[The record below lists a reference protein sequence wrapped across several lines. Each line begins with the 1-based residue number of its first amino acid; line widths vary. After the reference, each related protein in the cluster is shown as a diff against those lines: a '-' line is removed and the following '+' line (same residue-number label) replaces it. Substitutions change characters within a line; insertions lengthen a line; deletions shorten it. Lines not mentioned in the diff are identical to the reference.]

1 MIEIR
6 NLEKEFKQGEG
17 VSQRVLKSINIKINK
32 GEFLTIMG
40 PSGGGK
46 STFLY
51 TLGLLIE
58 PTNGE
63 IYYDGRKVNFK
74 KESELDKFRRNKIGF
89 IFQNANLIS
98 SLNPIENLIV
108 AMSSKESYREKQKRA
123 EELLRKVGLEGKEKV
138 KVSSLSGGEAQ
149 RVALVRAL
157 VNKPQVLL
165 CDEPTGALDS
175 DNGDKVMKLL
185 MNIRREFGCT
195 LIIVTHDKEI
205 GELGNRKIFL
215 KDGVIHEDN
224 RDAKVI

>member
-63 IYYDGRKVNFK
+63 IYYDGQKVNFK

-149 RVALVRAL
+149 RVAIVRAL
-157 VNKPQVLL
+157 VNNPQVLL

-175 DNGDKVMKLL
+175 ENGDKVMKLL
-185 MNIRREFGCT
+185 MNIGREFGCT
-195 LIIVTHDKEI
+195 LIIVTHDKKI

>member
-1 MIEIR
+1 MIEIK
-6 NLEKEFKQGEG
+6 NLQKEFKQGEG
-17 VSQRVLKSINIKINK
+17 VSQRVLKSINIKIDK

-46 STFLY
+46 STLLY
-51 TLGLLIE
+51 TLGLLSE
-58 PTNGE
+58 PTKGE
-63 IYYDGRKVNFK
+63 IYYDGQKVNFK
-74 KESELDKFRRNKIGF
+74 KESELDRLRRDRIGF

-98 SLNPIENLIV
+98 ALNPIENLIV
-108 AMSSKESYREKQKRA
+108 AMSSKESYREKKKKA
-123 EELLRKVGLEGKEKV
+123 EELLRKVGLEGKGKS

-149 RVALVRAL
+149 RVAIVRAL
-157 VNKPQVLL
+157 VNNPQVLL

-175 DNGDKVMKLL
+175 ENGEMVMKLL

-205 GELGNRKIFL
+205 GELGNRRIFL

-224 RDAKVI
+224 RDAKAI

>member
-1 MIEIR
+1 MIEIK
-6 NLEKEFKQGEG
+6 NLQKEFKQGEG
-17 VSQRVLKSINIKINK
+17 VSQRVLKSINIKIDK

-46 STFLY
+46 STLLY
-51 TLGLLIE
+51 TLGLLSE
-58 PTNGE
+58 PTKGE
-63 IYYDGRKVNFK
+63 IYYDGQKVNFK
-74 KESELDKFRRNKIGF
+74 KESELDRLRRDRIGF

-98 SLNPIENLIV
+98 ALNPIENLIV
-108 AMSSKESYREKQKRA
+108 AMSSKESYREKKKKA
-123 EELLRKVGLEGKEKV
+123 EELLRKVGLEGNGKS

-149 RVALVRAL
+149 RVAIVRAL
-157 VNKPQVLL
+157 VNNPQVLL

-175 DNGDKVMKLL
+175 ENGEMVMKLL

-205 GELGNRKIFL
+205 GELGNRRIFL

-224 RDAKVI
+224 RDAKAI

>member
-1 MIEIR
+1 MIEIK

-63 IYYDGRKVNFK
+63 IYYDGQKVNLK
-74 KESELDKFRRNKIGF
+74 KESELDKLRRNKIGF

-123 EELLRKVGLEGKEKV
+123 EELLSKVGLKGKEKV

-149 RVALVRAL
+149 RVAIVRAL
-157 VNKPQVLL
+157 VNNPQILL

-175 DNGDKVMKLL
+175 ENGDKVMKLL

>member
-17 VSQRVLKSINIKINK
+17 MSQRVLKSINIKINK

-63 IYYDGRKVNFK
+63 IYYDGQKVNFK

-149 RVALVRAL
+149 RVAIVRAL
-157 VNKPQVLL
+157 VNNPQVLL

-175 DNGDKVMKLL
+175 ENGDKVMKLL

>member
-63 IYYDGRKVNFK
+63 IYYDGQKVNFK

-149 RVALVRAL
+149 RVAIVRAL
-157 VNKPQVLL
+157 VNNPQVLL